1 MAELD
6 SYNRFTRTEWNQ
18 FGSEYSVPVT
28 EDVLAKLKAFNDKI
42 TLKDVDEI
50 YIPLINLL
58 RLSFEKYQNW
68 QKTKQ
73 DFTKVDKK
81 KVPFIIGI
89 SGSVAVGKSTTA
101 RLLQY
106 LLKNYMP
113 NFKTN
118 LITTDGFLYPSKIL
132 KEKNLMKKKGFPES
146 YDMQR
151 LVDFLTDV
159 KLGKDNVKAP
169 IYSHESYDII
179 PDEYINISNP
189 DILIIEGINTL
200 QIPKHT
206 NIYVSDFTN
215 FSIYIDAKTE
225 IIETW
230 YLDRFKKLLQ
240 TALKSPDNYYYKY
253 AVEEPEKTYE
263 MAKDVWH
270 RINLPNLNENI
281 LPTRSRADLIMHKSF
296 NHEIDEIYLKKY

>member
-1 MAELD
+1 MEELD
-6 SYNRFTRTEWNQ
+6 SYNRFTRSEWNQ
-18 FGSEYSVPVT
+18 FGSDDSAPVT
-28 EDVLAKLKAFNDKI
+28 EDVLTKLKAFNDKI
-42 TLKDVDEI
+42 TIKDVDEI

-58 RLSFEKYQNW
+58 RLSFNDYQNW
-68 QKTKQ
+68 QQKKQ
-73 DFTKVDKK
+73 DFTNSTKQ

-106 LLKNYMP
+106 LLKNYMT
-113 NFKTN
+113 NLKTN
-118 LITTDGFLYPSKIL
+118 LITTDGFLYPSKVL
-132 KEKNLMKKKGFPES
+132 KEKNLMNKKGFPES
-146 YDMQR
+146 YDMQK
-151 LVDFLTDV
+151 LISFLTDV
-159 KLGKDNVKAP
+159 KLGKNDIKAP
-169 IYSHESYDII
+169 IYSHETYDII
-179 PDEYINISNP
+179 PDQYIDISNP

-230 YLDRFKKLLQ
+230 YLDRFKQLLK
-240 TALKSPDNYYYKY
+240 TALKSPDNYYYQY
-253 AVEEPEKTYE
+253 AIEEPEKTYE

-281 LPTRSRADLIMHKSF
+281 LPTRGRADLILHKSF
-296 NHEIDEIYLKKY
+296 NHEIDRIYLKKY